1 MKQWLGFDRA
11 DLDGIQ
17 VENGQLDFSSRFS
30 YEDEHSLRWN
40 YAPGGSLTWHCKL
53 DKLGKTPTGN
63 GIDSLNTQEKAPP
76 MNKLL
81 LPLAA
86 LLLAPLAA
94 LQSQAADAPTAK
106 PQATATTN
114 PDALKDTTI
123 EGNLLPNPSFETAAG
138 NDVSGWKSRA
148 WPAMPTPNG
157 ASMRLA
163 GRENNA

>member
-1 MKQWLGFDRA
+1 
-11 DLDGIQ
+11 
-17 VENGQLDFSSRFS
+17 
-30 YEDEHSLRWN
+30 
-40 YAPGGSLTWHCKL
+40 
-53 DKLGKTPTGN
+53 
-63 GIDSLNTQEKAPP
+63 

-123 EGNLLPNPSFETAAG
+123 EGNLLPNPSFETAAD

-148 WPAMPTPNG
+148 WAGDANAQWSVDAP
-157 ASMRLA
+157 A
-163 GRENNA
+163 GRESNA